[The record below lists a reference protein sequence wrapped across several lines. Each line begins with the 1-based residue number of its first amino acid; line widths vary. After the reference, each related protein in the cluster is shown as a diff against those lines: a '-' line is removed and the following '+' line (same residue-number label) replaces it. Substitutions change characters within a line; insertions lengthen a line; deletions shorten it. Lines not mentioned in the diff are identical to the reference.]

1 MVEKKEDDDLNWFG
15 EKLGAEKPVGGAVGG
30 GVGKYLQAGGAA
42 GVPKR
47 PAPTAT
53 LPDAS
58 EDSKKRRKVGFG
70 NFDGW

>member
-42 GVPKR
+42 GAPKR